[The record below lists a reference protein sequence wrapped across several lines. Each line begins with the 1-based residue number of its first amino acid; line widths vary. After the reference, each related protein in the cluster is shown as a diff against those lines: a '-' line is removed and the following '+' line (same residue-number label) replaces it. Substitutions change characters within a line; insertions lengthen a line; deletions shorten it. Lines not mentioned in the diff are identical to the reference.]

1 MLNLRKHSRGYEEV
15 FTRFYE
21 QMFDWSLQLTGGD
34 RAAAEDLLHDVYVL
48 LALSRA
54 DFDAV
59 ENVEGYLYRTLR
71 NLRISYARRDARINL
86 QQLTMVDYDSAAD
99 GLRTA
104 DGHRLL
110 QAQDELRRV
119 CQFACARKEK
129 AKAASVLI
137 LRFFHGYYPSEIAL
151 ILKTSREGVNVRLLT
166 ARSEAKLDLRN
177 PKALAFIGAPP
188 LEPQA
193 PASTE
198 QPSDDFLT
206 SLGRMIFRA
215 RRGGCLPTREL
226 RKLYEAGNAAPV
238 NCVLLAHIVS
248 CPVCLETVNDIF
260 GLPSLR
266 ERYPTDTLVRE
277 DHRKN
282 GRTGGG
288 SGGGTP
294 GGGPGAE
301 QCRRLRRRAGAAFE
315 HQPQELC
322 VSVNG
327 DIQGAQRVNSAHSEL
342 TLVLGQGGPVHF
354 VEVFSEQHVRLLL
367 VPVDSE
373 TAAAE
378 GAVTLSNGRTLSL
391 KLEPSAPQRT
401 LHLAYHDPTYQDTAR
416 LIRETAEQD
425 RLEFEAHERDR
436 AEDPAAVR
444 RAVLWAMVAGYI
456 ARALKVLFG
465 ARLWLRPGAYAAL
478 LSVVIVGALLL
489 LKLPTPT
496 TSAAEL
502 LRRAVAAA
510 ADDAAESQ
518 QVGTVLRRTVELE
531 EREPAAGGRPLARRK
546 IEVWQSPGA
555 GVTARR
561 LYDEQGRLLA
571 GEWREAS
578 GARTLYYN
586 RAYSRPTPMA
596 DESAP
601 LTLDD
606 AWLYELSARDFT
618 ALVVRADAAQVKER
632 DGDYLISYEGV
643 GEKGIVGATLVLTRG
658 EMRAVEQTLKVRQGN
673 VEREFRFAEVNFER
687 RPRQEVPPSVFEPNR
702 ELLNTVVLRRDA
714 PGVAA
719 DGVPPAKTE
728 ASRPSDAAP
737 SATATADLE
746 VEVLRLLN
754 EVGANLGEQI
764 SVTRTS
770 AGQLRVQAVTDT
782 ERRKG
787 EILRALKPVLDD
799 PALSVEVITA
809 AEAARRKAQG
819 GRPPVPGVVEHVEP
833 SENRIPAEE
842 ELRLYFMRKGLAEE
856 QVGAEIRSF
865 AFRSSSRAQRA
876 LQHAWALKR
885 LAERFSGNEASAMSE
900 ESRAKWLSMIEEHAA
915 AVRLEASSLRAELQ
929 PIFFEGSGP
938 HGEGVSVPEGGLNG
952 AADRLLQFCKSTDE
966 AVSSALTV
974 SNGPATAGALRSPR
988 LPATLTATE
997 ALARWVQAEAQRLR
1011 AARAPAG
1018 AARASP

>member
-15 FTRFYE
+15 FTQFYE

-59 ENVEGYLYRTLR
+59 ENIEGYLYRTLR

-86 QQLTMVDYDSAAD
+86 QQLTVVDYDSAAD
-99 GLRTA
+99 GLRTV

-193 PASTE
+193 PALTE
-198 QPSDDFLT
+198 QLSDDFLT
-206 SLGRMIFRA
+206 SLGRMIFHA
-215 RRGGCLPTREL
+215 RRGECLPTREL
-226 RKLYEAGNAAPV
+226 RKLYEAGDATPV
-238 NCVLLAHIVS
+238 NCGLLAHIVS

-260 GLPSLR
+260 GMPSLR

-282 GRTGGG
+282 GRRGGG

-294 GGGPGAE
+294 GGGPSAE
-301 QCRRLRRRAGAAFE
+301 QCRRLRRRAGATFE

-322 VSVNG
+322 ISVNG
-327 DIQGAQRVNSAHSEL
+327 DIRGAQRVSSAHSEL
-342 TLVLGQGGPVHF
+342 TLVLGQTGPVHF

-373 TAAAE
+373 TASAE
-378 GAVTLSNGRTLSL
+378 GAITLSNGRTLSL
-391 KLEPSAPQRT
+391 KLEPSAQQRT
-401 LHLAYHDPTYQDTAR
+401 LHLAYHDPTYEDAAL

-425 RLEFEAHERDR
+425 RRELEAHERDR
-436 AEDPAAVR
+436 AEDSAAG
-444 RAVLWAMVAGYI
+444 LWALVAGYI

-465 ARLWLRPGAYAAL
+465 ARLWLRPGTYAAV
-478 LSVVIVGALLL
+478 LSVIIVGAFLL
-489 LKLPTPT
+489 LKVPPPT

-502 LRRAVAAA
+502 LRRAVAA
-510 ADDAAESQ
+510 DAAEAQ

-531 EREPAAGGRPLARRK
+531 EREPAGGGRALARRR

-586 RAYSRPTPMA
+586 RAYSRPVPAA
-596 DESAP
+596 DEDAP

-618 ALVVRADAAQVKER
+618 ALVVRADAAKVNER
-632 DGDYLISYEGV
+632 GGDYLISYEGAP
-643 GEKGIVGATLVLTRG
+643 GAGKKGIVGATLVLTRG
-658 EMRAVEQTLKVRQGN
+658 EMRAVEQTLRVRQGN

-687 RPRQEVPPSVFEPNR
+687 RPRQEVPPSVFEPDR

-714 PGVAA
+714 PGMAT
-719 DGVPPAKTE
+719 DGVSPTKTE
-728 ASRPSDAAP
+728 ASRPSGATP
-737 SATATADLE
+737 SATASADLE

-754 EVGANLGEQI
+754 NVGANLGEQI

-770 AGQLRVQAVTDT
+770 GGQLRVQAVTDT
-782 ERRKG
+782 ERRKD
-787 EILRALKPVLDD
+787 EILRALSSVAGD

-809 AEAARRKAQG
+809 AEAARLKATG
-819 GRPPVPGVVEHVEP
+819 GRPSAPGVLEHVEP

-842 ELRLYFMRKGLAEE
+842 ELRLYFIRKGSAEE

-876 LQHAWALKR
+876 VQHAWALKR
-885 LAERFSGNEASAMSE
+885 LVERFSGNEASTLSE
-900 ESRAKWLSMIEEHAA
+900 ESRAKWLSMIEEHAL
-915 AVRLEASSLRAELQ
+915 AVRREASSLRAELQ

-938 HGEGVSVPEGGLNG
+938 RAEGAPVPEGGLAG
-952 AADRLLQFCKSTDE
+952 AADRLLQFCKTTDE

-1011 AARAPAG
+1011 AERAPAG